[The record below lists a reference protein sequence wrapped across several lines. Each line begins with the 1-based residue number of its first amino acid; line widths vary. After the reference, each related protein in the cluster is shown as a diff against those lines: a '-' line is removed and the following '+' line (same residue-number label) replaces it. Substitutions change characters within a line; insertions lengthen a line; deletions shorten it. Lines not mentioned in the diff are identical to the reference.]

1 MGRLFTCILAF
12 WLAGT
17 TAFAQSKETIEGV
30 IGDQLQA
37 FNDRDIDMAWQYA
50 SPMIQRLFGNPE
62 NFGTMVQRGY
72 PMVWD
77 NSRVEFLDQEQIGD
91 AQRQKVLLRDQNGNL
106 HVLLYD
112 MIQTERGWEI
122 NGVQLVPA
130 PDVGA

>member
-1 MGRLFTCILAF
+1 MGRFFTCLLAL
-12 WLAGT
+12 WLAAT
-17 TAFAQSKETIEGV
+17 SVFAQSKETIEGV

-37 FNDRDIDMAWQYA
+37 FNDRDVDAAWQYA
-50 SPMIQRLFGNPE
+50 SPMIQRLFGNAD

-77 NSRVEFLDQEQIGD
+77 NASVEFLEQAG
-91 AQRQKVLLRDQNGNL
+91 AAGKRLQKVLVRDQTGNL
-106 HVLLYD
+106 HVLLYE
-112 MIQTERGWEI
+112 MIETERGWEI